1 MFTYS
6 SNSSPH
12 KTYLFCS
19 CKKVLVILRYFY
31 LLFII
36 LINYDTKNI
45 IDIGEVYTDAIH
57 GREIWMKSGQIQSMK
72 LVNRDL
78 LNSG

>member
-1 MFTYS
+1 MFY
-6 SNSSPH
+6 
-12 KTYLFCS
+12 S

-36 LINYDTKNI
+36 LINYDIKNI
-45 IDIGEVYTDAIH
+45 IDIGEVYTDAIY
-57 GREIWMKSGQIQSMK
+57 GREIWMKSGQLQNMK
-72 LVNRDL
+72 WVNWDL